1 MLWRMYIALHGRH
14 RPSTRRVPF
23 ASHHMIKVTTKSL
36 IDQGRIS
43 AERYDACD
51 SALAELNA
59 GFGAEYESAR
69 SNLTSMLVKADNS
82 GLDLDVFRGDASL
95 FKFPEFRT
103 NVVVRIDRSPTP
115 HAKIEKLNEKIA
127 DLERKL
133 KLAKIERNSLIE
145 QLHITG
151 AVDLITD
158 KITTVF
164 RRLK

>member
-1 MLWRMYIALHGRH
+1 MYIALHGRH
-14 RPSTRRVPF
+14 RPLTRCVPF
-23 ASHHMIKVTTKSL
+23 ASHQMIKVTKQSL
-36 IDQGRIS
+36 IEQGRIS
-43 AERYDACD
+43 AERYDSCD
-51 SALAELNA
+51 TALAQLNE

-82 GLDLDVFRGDASL
+82 GLDLDVFRGDDSL

-103 NVVVRIDRSPTP
+103 NIVVRIDRSPTP
-115 HAKIEKLNEKIA
+115 HTKIEKLNEKIA

-133 KLAKIERNSLIE
+133 KIAKIERNSLIE

-151 AVDLITD
+151 AIDLVTD
-158 KITTVF
+158 KITAVF

>member
-1 MLWRMYIALHGRH
+1 
-14 RPSTRRVPF
+14 
-23 ASHHMIKVTTKSL
+23 MIKVTKQSL
-36 IDQGRIS
+36 LEQGRIS

-51 SALAELNA
+51 TALTQLNE

-69 SNLTSMLVKADNS
+69 SNLTSLLVRAENS
-82 GLDLDVFRGDASL
+82 GFDLDVFRGDESL

-103 NVVVRIDRSPTP
+103 NIVVRIDRSPTP
-115 HAKIEKLNEKIA
+115 HVKLEKLNEKIA

-133 KLAKIERNSLIE
+133 KIAKIERNSLIE
-145 QLHITG
+145 QLNITG
-151 AVDLITD
+151 VVDMVTD

>member
-1 MLWRMYIALHGRH
+1 MYIALHGRH
-14 RPSTRRVPF
+14 RPLTRCVPF
-23 ASHHMIKVTTKSL
+23 ASHQMIKVTKQSL
-36 IDQGRIS
+36 IEQGRIS
-43 AERYDACD
+43 AERYDSCD
-51 SALAELNA
+51 TALAQLNE

-69 SNLTSMLVKADNS
+69 SNLTSMLTKADNS
-82 GLDLDVFRGDASL
+82 GLDLDVFRGDDSL

-103 NVVVRIDRSPTP
+103 NIVVRIDRSPTP

-133 KLAKIERNSLIE
+133 KIAKIERNSLIE

-151 AVDLITD
+151 AIDLVTD
-158 KITTVF
+158 KITAVF